1 MASEPFGRTLIDKIA
16 FGAFLVLTASL
27 AIQKPSLL
35 IVSGLSLTATDFVF
49 PISLVLTATAVL
61 FRKLRIRRSTLYLL
75 FGVYIC
81 AFVLATLFS
90 PNIARSA
97 VKVFATVYLVG
108 IAVTASIVL
117 DSEFR
122 LKIVVLTF
130 LAASCIPILIGLLTI
145 VIFYAAPEN
154 SLLPYLTYHYGAVPV
169 GNYPRLSSTFVS
181 ASMFCNY
188 LNVSLIF
195 LLGAF
200 GRNWISAGC
209 FWVGLS
215 AILITSIFTISAGL
229 GAVFLAVGIWIWYKQ
244 PNAAGGRSSFVAG
257 ISIFVLSLVV
267 SFVALKPYDTAP
279 YSFHLP
285 FFNVELFP
293 SSRLLVWSDAIKI
306 FFANFFFGNG
316 PGSASASVVF
326 QNSEGTF
333 SYLTDAHNSFLSVAT
348 QTGIIGLA
356 AFVALTVYLIKLGFK
371 QPRDEPLRYALAIGF
386 LTAFVFQG
394 LTGSFE
400 DARHL
405 WFLIGVLIAAEMI
418 SSKGSAAEV
427 VSST

>member
-90 PNIARSA
+90 PNNARST

-108 IAVTASIVL
+108 IAVIASIVI

-145 VIFYAAPEN
+145 VIFYVAPDN
-154 SLLPYLTYHYGAVPV
+154 SLLPYVTYHYGAVPV

-200 GRNWISAGC
+200 GRNWISTEC
-209 FWVGLS
+209 FLARPLGDSHYFNIHYLS
-215 AILITSIFTISAGL
+215 GPRCSFSRCRNLDLVQATERGWWPKLFCCRNIDIRAISGRQLCRTEALRYRSIFLSF
-229 GAVFLAVGIWIWYKQ
+229 AVFQ
-244 PNAAGGRSSFVAG
+244 C
-257 ISIFVLSLVV
+257 
-267 SFVALKPYDTAP
+267 
-279 YSFHLP
+279 
-285 FFNVELFP
+285 
-293 SSRLLVWSDAIKI
+293 
-306 FFANFFFGNG
+306 
-316 PGSASASVVF
+316 
-326 QNSEGTF
+326 
-333 SYLTDAHNSFLSVAT
+333 
-348 QTGIIGLA
+348 
-356 AFVALTVYLIKLGFK
+356 
-371 QPRDEPLRYALAIGF
+371 
-386 LTAFVFQG
+386 
-394 LTGSFE
+394 
-400 DARHL
+400 
-405 WFLIGVLIAAEMI
+405 
-418 SSKGSAAEV
+418 
-427 VSST
+427 